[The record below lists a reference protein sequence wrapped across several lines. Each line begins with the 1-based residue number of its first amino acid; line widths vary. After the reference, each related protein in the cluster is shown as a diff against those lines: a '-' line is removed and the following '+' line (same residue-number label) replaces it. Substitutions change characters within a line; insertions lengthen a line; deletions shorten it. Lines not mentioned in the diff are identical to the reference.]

1 MNFSDISKKLFY
13 VFLFLFPFFFIPE
26 SIISPVMNQKA
37 FLLIGLIVVSLT
49 YLVSVFVEKKEI
61 KGTMPFKLSLG
72 FLVAILISF
81 ALSGHFLQGYWGY
94 PLQSDSIFSFSLFFG
109 LLFLAS
115 NIFDSGEERVRA
127 YKVFSFG
134 ALGLAFL
141 YLFQIGYGAE
151 KGVQMILPGSEES
164 AIIFSLGLTYMLYNI
179 FQQFNF
185 GKKEGGLVKIC
196 LMIVFST
203 VFIAMLYLMGIK
215 LAWLLVTFGLFFVF
229 WKFMQRKKFDV
240 GAPETFISFI
250 LMVFFMINFLAPL
263 DSIVKPLFKAE
274 PVPTFS
280 QSLNIVQKA
289 ISVDTT
295 TTLFG
300 TGPATFPFNFSKYK
314 DSSFEDK
321 DMVYTHPSD
330 TVLLILNDFGVVGLL
345 SFLSLVVYFLWFTI
359 KIVLKQRKEER
370 DCDEILLVSPLFIL
384 FYSLFFY
391 RFSFLVVAML
401 FLFLGLWISSREYRK
416 GDSLSPRFTQVFF
429 SVILISLLANAYY
442 FSLQYSAEM
451 KYQEAA
457 IASDKKQD
465 LDVVIGKIEQA
476 DATFKNNDYLIALSH
491 LYLAKGANKYQE
503 YFEEFTEKVGDVTKK
518 EEALG
523 YISKARAYAEK
534 ATEIDVRDYR
544 VWDNLAY
551 VYKNIETVSGDKSGN
566 LVDIYKKV
574 EDLYPLNYRNYLYY
588 AQKLEE
594 DGDLLGAF
602 RLYKK
607 AYEINPEFE
616 GLKNFIDEIEK
627 ELNTIKQ

>member
-127 YKVFSFG
+127 YKVFSLG

-151 KGVQMILPGSEES
+151 KGVKMILPGSEES